1 VLAGWVCLP
10 VGPLF
15 ELLCFG
21 AMRPGGELFPYG
33 LRPVYD
39 RLSADWPGV
48 GLRLPTHA
56 RLTRR
61 QVPLFASVLAVP
73 AVLFGFMVWIVLA
86 HT

>member
-21 AMRPGGELFPYG
+21 AMRP
-33 LRPVYD
+33 VHD